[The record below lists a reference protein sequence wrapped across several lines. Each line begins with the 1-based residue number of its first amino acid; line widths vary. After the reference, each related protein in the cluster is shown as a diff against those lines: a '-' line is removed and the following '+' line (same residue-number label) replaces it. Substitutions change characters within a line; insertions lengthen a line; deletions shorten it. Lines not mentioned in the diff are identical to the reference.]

1 MPAEDDN
8 AGGFF
13 AGVQACTP
21 AKNPPALSSSAGTPS
36 SDIVIR
42 RSAIAPSAISTN
54 PQSSGVEGD
63 NNLAVTSS
71 LDTGNPLKQGSSA
84 GLSDDSQI
92 DVATS
97 VIAFALQRAD
107 LQQRLRGWLD
117 ERTR

>member
-1 MPAEDDN
+1 M
-8 AGGFF
+8 
-13 AGVQACTP
+13 
-21 AKNPPALSSSAGTPS
+21 
-36 SDIVIR
+36 
-42 RSAIAPSAISTN
+42 
-54 PQSSGVEGD
+54 
-63 NNLAVTSS
+63 TSS